1 MARAVPQFPG
11 QIKVNI
17 AVTNSLLGLLTIARI
32 QGTLRLRGI
41 NHIMTIRHTEDQRP
55 GTSARPDAANGR
67 ARPWLNEL
75 LASKRGNVLPI
86 LAASILPMA
95 AMIGGAVDMSR
106 AYMVKARLQHACDA
120 GVLAGRRAMATTTY
134 TTAAQQQAQAFFNVN
149 YKAGYNRTSNVVFNT
164 SNTTGSSVVV
174 GSASTV
180 MPTTIMGMFGKP
192 SLTIAVS
199 CEAELNV
206 TNTDTTFVLDVT
218 GSMNDTIPDGNG
230 GSIVKITALRNSVMS
245 FYDTLASAATGSNAR
260 IRYSFVPYSTNVNVG
275 ELLYD
280 ANTAWLVG
288 GTTGDTWAY
297 QSRRPIWN
305 ISTTTSET
313 LVDYQTY
320 GTTLNTT
327 KCNAYGDNLNFDQ
340 SFGWDFRPNPQGE
353 PVVTTSGNTRT
364 TTTYDR
370 HTWNG
375 QAAPYSGTG
384 RATCVRKRTRVVETT
399 TVTQSATW
407 QSGATFAY
415 WEYGQF
421 SFPVDT
427 FVRSIKAANPA
438 ATTPSEVDGST
449 TRWGGCIEERDTLAA
464 STFVS
469 TSSGIT
475 ADGSSN
481 AHDLNIDAVPTSTAT
496 KWRPYW
502 EDVYFFRNDGTSI
515 KNYGGG
521 YTACPSKARL
531 LSTMTR
537 TDVQNYVNGLVAVG
551 GTYHDVGLLWGA
563 RLASPQGIF
572 QSTVNANPG
581 NPGSVSRH
589 MVFMTDGQLTSYDF
603 VASMYGVEMYD
614 QRVTGGSTNP
624 TQLER
629 QRRRYLA
636 ICEAVKSKGIRLWVI
651 AFGTDLS
658 ADMQTCASSGSSFTA
673 ANSSQLNS
681 AFQNIAKQ
689 ISELRLTK

>member
-1 MARAVPQFPG
+1 
-11 QIKVNI
+11 
-17 AVTNSLLGLLTIARI
+17 
-32 QGTLRLRGI
+32 
-41 NHIMTIRHTEDQRP
+41 MTIRHTQDQRP
-55 GTSARPDAANGR
+55 GASARRDAANAD
-67 ARPWLNEL
+67 ARPWLNRL

-164 SNTTGSSVVV
+164 SNTAGSSVVV

-288 GTTGDTWAY
+288 GTTGDTWNY
-297 QSRRPIWN
+297 QTRRPIWN
-305 ISTTTSET
+305 ISTTTT
-313 LVDYQTY
+313 TVDCQVWGGTQSVACPTRPHSTIAGGGTNISRDNCTVY
-320 GTTLNTT
+320 GN
-327 KCNAYGDNLNFDQ
+327 NANGWWF
-340 SFGWDFRPNPQGE
+340 SFNPNPEGATTTQ
-353 PVVTTSGNTRT
+353 TSGNVTTRR
-364 TTTYDR
+364 TY
-370 HTWNG
+370 
-375 QAAPYSGTG
+375 APYSWNGTAPTWSG
-384 RATCVRKRTRVVETT
+384 SGTRQCVRQRTTEVT

-407 QSGATFAY
+407 QAGATFAY

-427 FVRSIKAANPA
+427 FVRSIKSANPA
-438 ATTPSEVDGST
+438 ATTPSEVNGST
-449 TRWGGCIEERDTLAA
+449 SRWGGCIEERDTLAA
-464 STFVS
+464 SNFVS

-475 ADGSSN
+475 ADGSLN
-481 AHDLNIDAVPTSTAT
+481 AHDLNIDAVPTNTAT

-531 LSTMTR
+531 LATMTR
-537 TDVQNYVNGLVAVG
+537 SDVQNYVNGLVAVG

>member
-1 MARAVPQFPG
+1 
-11 QIKVNI
+11 
-17 AVTNSLLGLLTIARI
+17 
-32 QGTLRLRGI
+32 
-41 NHIMTIRHTEDQRP
+41 MTIRHTEDQRP
-55 GTSARPDAANGR
+55 GTSARHDAANGR
-67 ARPWLNEL
+67 ARPWLNRL

-164 SNTTGSSVVV
+164 SNTAGSSVVV
-174 GSASTV
+174 GSASTI

-230 GSIVKITALRNSVMS
+230 GSIVKITALRNSVLS
-245 FYDTLASAATGSNAR
+245 FYDTLAGAATGSNAR

-280 ANTAWLVG
+280 ANPSWLVG
-288 GTTGDTWAY
+288 GTTGDTWNY
-297 QSRRPIWN
+297 QTRRPIWN
-305 ISTTTSET
+305 VSTTVNTEDCQ
-313 LVDYQTY
+313 VY
-320 GTTLNTT
+320 GGN
-327 KCNAYGDNLNFDQ
+327 Q
-340 SFGWDFRPNPQGE
+340 SFACPTTPHSTISGGGTNISRSRCGDYGNNVGWLFGFSPNPTGNPSTQ
-353 PVVTTSGNTRT
+353 TSGNVTTRI
-364 TTTYDR
+364 TYSAYS
-370 HTWNG
+370 WG
-375 QAAPYSGTG
+375 GAAPTWSGSTN
-384 RATCVRKRTRVVETT
+384 RQCVRKRNIETT

-407 QSGATFAY
+407 QAGATFAY

-438 ATTPSEVDGST
+438 ATTPSEIDGST
-449 TRWGGCIEERDTLAA
+449 SRWGGCIEERDTLAA
-464 STFVS
+464 STFAS

-581 NPGSVSRH
+581 NPGMVSRH

-614 QRVTGGSTNP
+614 QRVTGGSTDP

-636 ICEAVKSKGIRLWVI
+636 ICEAIKSKGIRLWVI
-651 AFGTDLS
+651 AFGTTLT
-658 ADMQTCASSGSSFTA
+658 ADMETCASSGSSFTA
-673 ANSSQLNS
+673 SNSSQLNS
-681 AFQNIAKQ
+681 AFENIAKQ

>member
-1 MARAVPQFPG
+1 
-11 QIKVNI
+11 
-17 AVTNSLLGLLTIARI
+17 
-32 QGTLRLRGI
+32 
-41 NHIMTIRHTEDQRP
+41 MTIRHTEDQRS
-55 GTSARPDAANGR
+55 GTSARHDAAKAS
-67 ARPWLNEL
+67 ARPVLNRL

-106 AYMVKARLQHACDA
+106 AYMVKSRLQHACDA
-120 GVLAGRRAMATTTY
+120 GVLAGRRAMAAASY
-134 TTAAQQQAQAFFNVN
+134 TDAAKAQARDFFDVN
-149 YKAGYNRTSNVVFNT
+149 YQPGYNDTTDVTFSTTNVSGTSQV
-164 SNTTGSSVVV
+164 TGTA
-174 GSASTV
+174 SAV
-180 MPTTIMGMFGKP
+180 MPTTIMGMFGKE
-192 SLTIAVS
+192 TIDIDVN
-199 CEAELNV
+199 CQAELNL

-218 GSMNDTIPDGNG
+218 GSMLDTIPDGSG

-245 FYDTLASAATGSNAR
+245 FYDTLANASSGSNAR

-280 ANTAWLVG
+280 ANQQWLIG

-305 ISTTTSET
+305 ISTTTNS
-313 LVDYQTY
+313 VDCQVY
-320 GTTLNTT
+320 GGN
-327 KCNAYGDNLNFDQ
+327 Q
-340 SFGWDFRPNPQGE
+340 SFACPNRPHSSVSGGGTNISRTNCGNYGNNVGWLFGFSPNPPNNPSTQ
-353 PVVTTSGNTRT
+353 TSGNVTTRI
-364 TTTYDR
+364 TY
-370 HTWNG
+370 TAYSWG
-375 QAAPYSGTG
+375 GAAPSWSGTNN
-384 RATCVRKRTRVVETT
+384 RQCVRQRNIETT

-407 QSGATFAY
+407 QAGATFSH
-415 WEYGQF
+415 WEYGQY
-421 SFPVDT
+421 SFPVRA
-427 FVRSIKAANPA
+427 FVQSIKSANPA
-438 ATTPSEVDGST
+438 VTTPSEINGST
-449 TRWGGCIEERDTLAA
+449 SRWNGCIEERDTLAA
-464 STFVS
+464 ANFVS

-475 ADGSSN
+475 ADGSLN
-481 AHDLNIDAVPTSTAT
+481 AHDLNIDAVPNSTAT

-521 YTACPSKARL
+521 YTACPSKATL
-531 LSTMTR
+531 LATMTR
-537 TDVQNYVNGLVAVG
+537 DQVQTYVNNLVAVG

-589 MVFMTDGQLTSYDF
+589 MIFMTDGQLTSYDF

-614 QRVTGGSTNP
+614 RRVTGGSNDP

-636 ICEAVKSKGIRLWVI
+636 ICEAIKSKGIRLWVI
-651 AFGTDLS
+651 AFGTTLTT
-658 ADMQTCASSGSSFTA
+658 DMTTCSSSGSSFTA
-673 ANSSQLNS
+673 ANSSQLNT

-689 ISELRLTK
+689 ISELRLTQ